1 MTREEIR
8 EIVDEVIE
16 KCDAR
21 YVKKEDCDSDMKV
34 VEDRLH
40 AGDKKFV
47 GLEFQQKLNNW
58 LTAAIAAGII
68 ALVIK
73 VYLGG

>member
-21 YVKKEDCDSDMKV
+21 YVKKDDCEADMNGV
-34 VEDRLH
+34 TERLH
-40 AGDKKFV
+40 EGDKKFV